1 MTMLAVL
8 DEKQTEFGKIVDHL
22 KSELSTLR
30 TGRAN
35 ANLVENINVEYY
47 GSMSPLMTIAQ
58 ISVPEPRQIAIQ
70 PYDKNALKDIEKA
83 IQTSNLGIN
92 PVNDGNYIRLII
104 PQMTEERR
112 KELVKVVSQMAEK
125 SRVAV
130 RNVREEVWKEI
141 QKMEKD
147 GKISEDDLRNGKD
160 ELQKVVDKFNDE
172 IKQVAEA
179 KEKEV
184 LTI

>member
-1 MTMLAVL
+1 MNL
-8 DEKQTEFGKIVDHL
+8 DILDKKQTEFAKAVEHL

-35 ANLVENINVEYY
+35 ASLVDHLIVDYY
-47 GSMSPLMTIAQ
+47 GAPTELLTIAQ

-83 IQTSNLGIN
+83 VQTSNLGIN
-92 PVNDGNYIRLII
+92 PVNDGAYIRLTI

-112 KELVKVVSQMAEK
+112 KELVKVVGQMSEK
-125 SRVAV
+125 ARVAI

-147 GKISEDDLRNGKD
+147 GKISEDEMRQGRD
-160 ELQKVVDKFNDE
+160 ELQQVIDKFNEE
-172 IKQVAEA
+172 IKNVSEA

-184 LTI
+184 MTI